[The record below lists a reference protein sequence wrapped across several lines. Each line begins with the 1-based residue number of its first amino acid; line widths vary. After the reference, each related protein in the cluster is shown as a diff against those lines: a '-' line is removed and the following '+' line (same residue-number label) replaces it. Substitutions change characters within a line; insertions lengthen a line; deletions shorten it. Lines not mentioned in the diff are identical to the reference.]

1 MSQLHL
7 QQNTKNY
14 WDRAG
19 IEPGPSGWKTQAL
32 PLRYSVSL
40 MTMAQIQHL

>member
-7 QQNTKNY
+7 QHNTKNY

-19 IEPGPSGWKTQAL
+19 IEPGPSEWKAQAL
-32 PLRYSVSL
+32 PLRYRFLS
-40 MTMAQIQHL
+40 MRDAQFQHL